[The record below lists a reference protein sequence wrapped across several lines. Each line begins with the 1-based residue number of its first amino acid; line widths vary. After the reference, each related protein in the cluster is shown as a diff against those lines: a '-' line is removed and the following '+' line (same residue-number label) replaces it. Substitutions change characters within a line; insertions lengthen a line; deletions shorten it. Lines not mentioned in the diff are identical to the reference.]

1 MSGLRER
8 TIIATKAHIQ
18 EAALRLFVAQ
28 GYAQTT
34 VEQIADAAEVSQSTF
49 FRYFKTK
56 EAVVLYDGIDPI
68 IIHAFLKQP
77 IDISPI
83 QAMRNAT
90 KELGRTLSIERQHL
104 EMQRFALLN
113 TLPALRSRALGDM
126 ITSIDHFAITIGQR
140 TGKNP
145 DDIAVRN
152 MAGAIVGVVATVL
165 LQTYKNP
172 SIAIFE
178 GEMDAALARLE
189 KGLNL

>member
-8 TIIATKAHIQ
+8 NIIAAKALIQ
-18 EAALRLFVAQ
+18 EAALRLFVTQ
-28 GYAQTT
+28 GYEQTT
-34 VEQIADAAEVSQSTF
+34 VEQIAMAAEVSPSTF

-56 EAVVLYDGIDPI
+56 EAVVLYDSIDPI
-68 IIHAFLKQP
+68 IIQAFLKQP
-77 IDISPI
+77 TDISPI
-83 QAMRNAT
+83 RAMRNAT
-90 KELGRTLSIERQHL
+90 KELGKTLSIERQHL

-113 TLPALRSRALGDM
+113 TLPALRNRALGDM
-126 ITSIDHFAITIGQR
+126 IASIDHFAVTIAQR
-140 TGKNP
+140 SGKSP

-152 MAGAIVGVVATVL
+152 MAGAIVGVVASVL

-172 SIAIFE
+172 SITIFE